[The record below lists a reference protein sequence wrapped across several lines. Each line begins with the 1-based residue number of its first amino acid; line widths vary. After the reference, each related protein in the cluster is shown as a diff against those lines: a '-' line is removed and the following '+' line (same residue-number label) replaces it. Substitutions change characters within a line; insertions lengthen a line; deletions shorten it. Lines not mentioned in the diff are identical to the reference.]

1 MAKSIP
7 MVSRALLASLRQV
20 VGEDGVVSDPGAL
33 TVYECDAYTLEKWV
47 PSAVVLPRS
56 TEETAAVVRLLSDA
70 GLPFLPRGAGT
81 NLSGGTYARDG
92 AVMIALTRMNR
103 ILSVDARNRR
113 AVVQAGVVNLH
124 LTRRTQPLGLHY
136 APDPSS
142 QSSCTI
148 GGNVAENSG
157 GPHTL
162 KYGVTTNHVLAI
174 EVVLPDGRIV
184 HLGRSTE
191 DPPGYDLRGLF
202 IGSEGTFGLVTT
214 VTVRLTPLPQAA
226 RTLLAIY
233 DDVADA
239 TRTVSTITARGIL
252 PAALEMMD
260 ALIIESVEKAFHMG
274 FPLDAAAILIIEL
287 DGLAPGLDAQAERVM
302 AICRE
307 HHARD
312 VRLARDEAE
321 RAGLWQ
327 ARKKAIGAV
336 GRITPSFC
344 TQDGV
349 IPRSRLPQVLAEI
362 AAIGTRYGLR
372 VANVFH
378 AGDGNLH
385 PILLFDEREPEQ
397 VQRVM
402 NASHDILKACVD
414 AGGTLTGEHGIG
426 IEKIAMMPL
435 LFSPVDLEVMGRLRQ
450 VFNPRGLCNP
460 GKVLPDGHEPV
471 PGVRKVQGI

>member
-1 MAKSIP
+1 